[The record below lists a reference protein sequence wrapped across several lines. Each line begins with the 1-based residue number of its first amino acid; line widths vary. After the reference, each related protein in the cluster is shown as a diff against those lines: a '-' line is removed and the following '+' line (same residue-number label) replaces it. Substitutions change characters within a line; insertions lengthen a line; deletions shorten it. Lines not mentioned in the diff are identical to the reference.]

1 MLKERKCLAVV
12 ANLAVKQMTLASAIF
27 AQAIISDLKLE
38 KITICPFFIVVK
50 ELKLIQRT
58 LYVIFVKQSIPAF
71 QVSIVIRKKKKH
83 TNRNEGE
90 KRKTLN
96 ENQPK
101 SKKNK
106 QNHENNQ

>member
-1 MLKERKCLAVV
+1 
-12 ANLAVKQMTLASAIF
+12 MTLASAIF

-38 KITICPFFIVVK
+38 KITIC

-83 TNRNEGE
+83 TNRHEGE
-90 KRKTLN
+90 KWKTLD

-106 QNHENNQ
+106 QNHEQSMICSEPTKQ